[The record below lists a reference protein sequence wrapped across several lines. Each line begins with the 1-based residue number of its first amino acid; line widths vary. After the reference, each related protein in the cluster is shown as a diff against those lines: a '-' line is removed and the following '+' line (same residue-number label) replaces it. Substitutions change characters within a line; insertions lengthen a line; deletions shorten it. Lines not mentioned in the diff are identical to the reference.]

1 MAGRPSSKACIID
14 PNEIYCVDEIKTQNY
29 VLRDLPNSLDK
40 IQILEWLAKNKLI
53 KNSVRC
59 ETCEKDFHLN
69 KYEQGVDGF
78 RWYCTSCKSR
88 KRVREG
94 SFFSG
99 SHLPLGSILVMM
111 YCWARDMPQKNT
123 MDEAGGVNKNTV
135 IDWFNFCR
143 DVYSQFLENHPMEI
157 GGFQEDGSIITV
169 EIDES
174 KFFHRKYHRG
184 QWRPGHWVFG
194 GIERGSGKCFLVEV
208 PDRRKETLEE
218 KIQQFIL
225 PGSNIVSDGWAS
237 YANIENMNGGV
248 YTHQV
253 IVHEENFVDPN
264 DGSVHTQN
272 VENMWMRV
280 KRKLRRQFGTSD
292 TLFTSYLP
300 EFMWRCRFKDFPMF
314 SSLIVC
320 ITEFYHV

>member
-1 MAGRPSSKACIID
+1 
-14 PNEIYCVDEIKTQNY
+14 
-29 VLRDLPNSLDK
+29 
-40 IQILEWLAKNKLI
+40 
-53 KNSVRC
+53 
-59 ETCEKDFHLN
+59 
-69 KYEQGVDGF
+69 
-78 RWYCTSCKSR
+78 
-88 KRVREG
+88 
-94 SFFSG
+94 
-99 SHLPLGSILVMM
+99 M

-135 IDWFNFCR
+135 IDCFNFCR

-253 IVHEENFVDPN
+253 IMHEENFVDPN

-292 TLFTSYLP
+292 TLFTSYLH